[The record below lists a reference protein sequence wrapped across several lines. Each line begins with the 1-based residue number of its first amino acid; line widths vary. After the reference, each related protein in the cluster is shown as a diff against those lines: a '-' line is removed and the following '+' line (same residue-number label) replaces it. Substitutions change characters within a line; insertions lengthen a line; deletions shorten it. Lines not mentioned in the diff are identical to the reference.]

1 MADRNCTQC
10 QTRWQARGKI
20 LERVHRDVDA
30 AAEQRILDFLGEKP
44 LPLELV
50 ERPVHFRVA
59 ARLDDHDLRPHPLCG
74 EAIPHPLRLPPRQLA
89 AARTEL
95 HANRLARDS
104 TRPGTVCGS
113 ASMISRKPSS
123 RAVSAVT
130 GPIVAVTNRPDV
142 AAGRPT
148 RSTKLRTVD
157 DDVNVTA
164 SMRPRLMSFASPLRS
179 SWTGKVRYTAML
191 STVAPCAVRLAART
205 SRGSS
210 AVGMSTRAP
219 VSVPLRW
226 MRASASASAT
236 NSLGTRAGT
245 TPRRVSASAV
255 AVPMAATD
263 VGANTRGVSPHAMRR
278 SNTICTA
285 FWLVKTTQR

>member
-10 QTRWQARGKI
+10 QTRRQARWEI

-30 AAEQRILDFLGEKP
+30 AVEQRILDFLGEKP

-59 ARLDDHDLRPHPLCG
+59 ARLDDHDLRAHPLCG
-74 EAIPHPLRLPPRQLA
+74 EAIPHPLRLPQRQRA
-89 AARTEL
+89 AARPEL

-130 GPIVAVTNRPDV
+130 GPMVAVTKRPEV

-164 SMRPRLMSFASPLRS
+164 SMRRRLMSFASPLRS
-179 SWTGKVRYTAML
+179 VCRGTVRYTAMF
-191 STVAPCAVRLAART
+191 STFAPCGRRPVESA
-205 SRGSS
+205 SRASS
-210 AVGMSTRAP
+210 ALGMSTLAP
-219 VSVPLRW
+219 LSVPPLRCTSV
-226 MRASASASAT
+226 SASASAT
-236 NSLGTRAGT
+236 NSAGTSAGT
-245 TPRRVSASAV
+245 TPRKVSAV
-255 AVPMAATD
+255 AGAVPLAAPEGDEKTP
-263 VGANTRGVSPHAMRR
+263 GARPPATGR
-278 SNTICTA
+278 SDPIWT
-285 FWLVKTTQR
+285 

>member
-10 QTRWQARGKI
+10 QTRRQARGEI

-30 AAEQRILDFLGEKP
+30 AVEQRILDFLGEKP

-50 ERPVHFRVA
+50 ERPVHFGVA
-59 ARLDDHDLRPHPLCG
+59 ARLDEHDLRAHPLCG
-74 EAIPHPLRLPPRQLA
+74 EAIPRPLA
-89 AARTEL
+89 AARAEL

-130 GPIVAVTNRPDV
+130 GPMVAATKRPEV

-164 SMRPRLMSFASPLRS
+164 SMRPRLMSLASPLRS
-179 SWTGKVRYTAML
+179 VCTGTVRYTAMF
-191 STVAPCAVRLAART
+191 STFAPC
-205 SRGSS
+205 
-210 AVGMSTRAP
+210 
-219 VSVPLRW
+219 
-226 MRASASASAT
+226 
-236 NSLGTRAGT
+236 
-245 TPRRVSASAV
+245 
-255 AVPMAATD
+255 
-263 VGANTRGVSPHAMRR
+263 
-278 SNTICTA
+278 
-285 FWLVKTTQR
+285 

>member
-1 MADRNCTQC
+1 MADRSCTQC
-10 QTRWQARGKI
+10 QTGWQARGKI

-148 RSTKLRTVD
+148 SSTKLRTVD

-179 SWTGKVRYTAML
+179 ACTGTVRYTAMF
-191 STVAPCAVRLAART
+191 STVAPCCRRPAASA
-205 SRGSS
+205 SRASS
-210 AVGMSTRAP
+210 ALGMRTRAP
-219 VSVPLRW
+219 VIVPPLRW
-226 MRASASASAT
+226 IRASASASAT
-236 NSLGTRAGT
+236 NSAGMTAGT
-245 TPRRVSASAV
+245 TPRTVSASAV
-255 AVPMAATD
+255 AVPMAATAVD
-263 VGANTRGVSPHAMRR
+263 EKTRGVRPHATRR
-278 SNTICTA
+278 SNT
-285 FWLVKTTQR
+285 

>member
-1 MADRNCTQC
+1 M
-10 QTRWQARGKI
+10 
-20 LERVHRDVDA
+20 HRDVDA
-30 AAEQRILDFLGEKP
+30 TVEQRILDFLGEKP

-59 ARLDDHDLRPHPLCG
+59 ERLDDHHLPAHSLCG
-74 EAIPHPLRLPPRQLA
+74 EAIPHPLRLPPRQRA
-89 AARTEL
+89 AARAEL

-130 GPIVAVTNRPDV
+130 GPMVAVTNRPDV

-164 SMRPRLMSFASPLRS
+164 SMRPRLRSFASPLRS
-179 SWTGKVRYTAML
+179 ASTGTVLYTAMF
-191 STVAPCAVRLAART
+191 STVAPCSRSPAASA
-205 SRGSS
+205 SRASS
-210 AVGMSTRAP
+210 ALGMSTRAP
-219 VSVPLRW
+219 ASVPLLRRI
-226 MRASASASAT
+226 RASAKASPT
-236 NSLGTRAGT
+236 NSAGTSAGT
-245 TPRRVSASAV
+245 TPRSVSASAV
-255 AVPMAATD
+255 AVPMAATAVD
-263 VGANTRGVSPHAMRR
+263 ANTRGVSPHATRR

-285 FWLVKTTQR
+285 FWLVNTTQR